1 MQTKNPSNFGCVY
14 TGYDSKLFSNWDFY
28 RATDVLIESKRQ
40 PPGLP
45 VTSQPP
51 VISSGAVTKRNGRPA
66 PLEGTIALLG
76 QWSPL
81 LYHHTSDS
89 HQVPHFTSLPAERI
103 SSGFSTLRAGRGQ
116 DSLKNVVWCTTK
128 YSIYSKSL

>member
-51 VISSGAVTKRNGRPA
+51 VISSSAVTKRNGRPA
-66 PLEGTIALLG
+66 PLEGTIALLS

-81 LYHHTSDS
+81 LYHHTPQTAIKY
-89 HQVPHFTSLPAERI
+89 HTSLPAERI

-116 DSLKNVVWCTTK
+116 DRLKNVVWCTTK
-128 YSIYSKSL
+128 YSTYSKSL